1 MKKEELARQEVEK
14 LKIQVEADAE
24 AERLRRVAQGQ
35 ADAIK
40 AKYFAEAE
48 GVKAVLEA
56 KAKGYADLVRI
67 SNNRPE
73 IATSFL
79 MIEKIQDLVAKQV
92 EAIKNIKFDKITVW
106 DGGAGSANGSTTA
119 NFMRDLIK
127 SLPAMHDLANQAGI
141 ELPSVLGKVDNGI
154 DDIKVTATP
163 AKEKPQTPVIKKE
176 EK

>member
-14 LKIQVEADAE
+14 LKIQVQADAE
-24 AERLRRVAQGQ
+24 AERARRIALGE

-56 KAKGYADLVRI
+56 KAKGYQDLVKI

-79 MIEKIQDLVAKQV
+79 MIEKIEKIVEKQV
-92 EAIKNIKFDKITVW
+92 DAIKNIKFDKITVW
-106 DGGAGSANGSTTA
+106 DGGTGSANGSTTA
-119 NFMRDLIK
+119 NFMKDLIK
-127 SLPAMHDLANQAGI
+127 ALPAMHDLAGQAGI
-141 ELPSVLGKVDNGI
+141 ELPQILGKVEGSE
-154 DDIKVTATP
+154 TATP
-163 AKEKPQTPVIKKE
+163 VTPKVE
-176 EK
+176 DAE

>member
-1 MKKEELARQEVEK
+1 M
-14 LKIQVEADAE
+14 
-24 AERLRRVAQGQ
+24 RRVAQGQ

-56 KAKGYADLVRI
+56 KAQGYAELVRI

-79 MIEKIQDLVAKQV
+79 MIEKVQDLVAKQV

-106 DGGAGSANGSTTA
+106 DGGAGSPNGSTTA
-119 NFMRDLIK
+119 NFMKDLIK
-127 SLPAMHDLANQAGI
+127 SLAMHDLANQAGI
-141 ELPSVLGKVDNGI
+141 ELPQVLGKVDSGLEEAVVSAPSN
-154 DDIKVTATP
+154 DA
-163 AKEKPQTPVIKKE
+163 KPQQKKE
-176 EK
+176 DK